1 MAEQQGQWN
10 NIPNALESAQ
20 MRDAMSGLGTRTCVC
35 IVVPG
40 RWEMM
45 ELISGGRV
53 RLSTRIWNCG
63 SRGMLN
69 RYDLFGRVIADLAYW
84 LARLLSSLELGVIE
98 HGTC

>member
-1 MAEQQGQWN
+1 MRDIGFFHSMFYCPHKKAMAEQQGQWN

-20 MRDAMSGLGTRTCVC
+20 MRDAISGLGTRTCVC

-40 RWEMM
+40 RLEMM

-63 SRGMLN
+63 SLEECSTDMIYL
-69 RYDLFGRVIADLAYW
+69 VE
-84 LARLLSSLELGVIE
+84 SSLV
-98 HGTC
+98 

>member
-40 RWEMM
+40 RLEMM

-53 RLSTRIWNCG
+53 RLSTRMWNCG
-63 SRGMLN
+63 SLEGCSRDMMCLVG
-69 RYDLFGRVIADLAYW
+69 
-84 LARLLSSLELGVIE
+84 SSLV
-98 HGTC
+98 